1 MTSWQI
7 VRTFAGTM
15 ILLSLALGIPA
26 SPVFVSSWWLAL
38 AAFVGA
44 NLLQTGFTK
53 WCPLEVI
60 LRKLGVQ
67 GGC

>member
-7 VRTFAGTM
+7 VHMFAGTM
-15 ILLSLALGIPA
+15 ILLSLAL
-26 SPVFVSSWWLAL
+26 

-44 NLLQTGFTK
+44 NLMQTAFTR
-53 WCPLEVI
+53 WCPLEI
-60 LRKLGVQ
+60 MLRKFGVQ